1 MGYTLFIDE
10 SGSISL
16 NNGEKYFTIGGY
28 LIKSDNKNE
37 HKFKMIKIIKNIN
50 KNREKYFNHHALEKE
65 LDEVKFSNLSFKGRK
80 FVLNELNKLSG
91 TFVSIVVDK
100 ENCHSL
106 TKWNTNE
113 YYNYL
118 VCQLIK
124 YIFETRNFHGNLD
137 FDELNIIYD
146 DRSMKVKARNNLQ
159 AHLIEQLKIRRSPRN
174 QFSCNFNLKAA
185 DSKVNYG
192 VMISDFIAGLSRS
205 LYMKPRNP
213 INNLLTI
220 EYISKFPYSDFGKV
234 KVIQKNID
242 NNIEKI
248 YNVVNS

>member
-37 HKFKMIKIIKNIN
+37 HKFKMKKIIKKIN
-50 KNREKYFNHHALEKE
+50 KNRDIYFNYHALEKE
-65 LDEVKFSNLSFKGRK
+65 LNEVKFSNLSFEGRK
-80 FVLNELNKLSG
+80 FALNELNKLSG
-91 TFVSIVVDK
+91 TFISIVVDK

-106 TKWNTNE
+106 TKCDTNE

-118 VCQLIK
+118 VYQLIK
-124 YIFETRNFHGNLD
+124 YVFETCNFHGDLD

-159 AHLIEQLKIRRSPRN
+159 AYLIEKLKIQRSIRN

-205 LYMKPRNP
+205 LYMKPKNP
-213 INNLLTI
+213 INNLLNI
-220 EYISKFPYSDFGKV
+220 DYISKFPYKDFGKA
-234 KVIQKNID
+234 KKIQKYID
-242 NNIEKI
+242 NNADII

>member
-1 MGYTLFIDE
+1 IGASE
-10 SGSISL
+10 SS
-16 NNGEKYFTIGGY
+16 KYW
-28 LIKSDNKNE
+28 L
-37 HKFKMIKIIKNIN
+37 
-50 KNREKYFNHHALEKE
+50 
-65 LDEVKFSNLSFKGRK
+65 

-106 TKWNTNE
+106 TKCNTNE

-124 YIFETRNFHGNLD
+124 YIFETCNFHGNLD

-205 LYMKPRNP
+205 LYMKPSNP

-220 EYISKFPYSDFGKV
+220 EYISKFPYRDFGKV
-234 KVIQKNID
+234 KIIQKNID